1 MEPEERAA
9 AGLFLAFQYPVELPG
24 VGNANF
30 LRTALNALRR
40 AKGETE
46 LDAMQFLKLARERL
60 RALHMPEDML
70 KRGVNVGFSG
80 GEKKRNEILQ
90 MALLQPRMAVLD
102 ETDSGLDID
111 ALRIVAD
118 GVNAMRGPAFS
129 ALVITH
135 YQRLLNYIV
144 PDRVHVLVGGPH
156 REERRAGAGEGAGG
170 VRLRRRAGGGMT
182 AMQQKGAE
190 GFLHRFE
197 GLRERL
203 PGARLPW
210 AAALRDE
217 AAEAFR
223 ASGLPTR
230 RIEAWRYTDLR
241 AVGEAGFDEAL
252 TALDDGGD
260 LPAMR
265 GSARAVFLD
274 GRFRPDLSHLDGV
287 GYAVGNLASEL
298 RTLEGRIGALAR
310 PAEQP
315 LAALNTML
323 FEDGLVVDG
332 ARRRRRRRARPPL
345 RGVADRAP
353 FGLPP
358 APPHPPGS
366 RRQPHPGRDGDRPE
380 EGRYLHNPVFEI
392 EVGEG
397 ATLSH
402 ARLQQEGPRA
412 FQLSTVYARVAA
424 GGTYDN
430 FTLNAGGQ
438 LVRNEIHAAL
448 TGPKGACHM
457 NGAQLLGPG
466 QHADTTT
473 FLDHAAPDCASRQ
486 TYKTVLAGKSRGV
499 FQGKI
504 LVRQPAQRTDGYQMN
519 QALFLSPDAEID
531 SKPQLEIY
539 ADDVKCSHGATVGE
553 LDAEQLFYLRTR
565 GIPDADARAMLVEAF
580 LLEAVEGVSDP
591 AARGALEAAVAGW
604 WDRQVKDAA

>member
-1 MEPEERAA
+1 
-9 AGLFLAFQYPVELPG
+9 
-24 VGNANF
+24 
-30 LRTALNALRR
+30 
-40 AKGETE
+40 
-46 LDAMQFLKLARERL
+46 
-60 RALHMPEDML
+60 
-70 KRGVNVGFSG
+70 
-80 GEKKRNEILQ
+80 
-90 MALLQPRMAVLD
+90 
-102 ETDSGLDID
+102 
-111 ALRIVAD
+111 
-118 GVNAMRGPAFS
+118 
-129 ALVITH
+129 
-135 YQRLLNYIV
+135 
-144 PDRVHVLVGGPH
+144 
-156 REERRAGAGEGAGG
+156 
-170 VRLRRRAGGGMT
+170 MT

-210 AAALRDE
+210 AAALRDN

-230 RIEAWRYTDLR
+230 RVEAWRYTDLR
-241 AVGEAGFDEAL
+241 AVSEAGFDEPL
-252 TALDDGGD
+252 TSLDDGQD
-260 LPAMR
+260 LPPMR

-274 GRFRPDLSHLDGV
+274 GRFRPDLSDLDGV
-287 GYAVGNLASEL
+287 AYAVGNLAVEL
-298 RTLEGRIGALAR
+298 RKLEGRIGALAR
-310 PAEQP
+310 PDEQP

-323 FEDGLVVDG
+323 FEDGLVVTVPAGVEGGVLDLVSVASPTERPSAFHPRHLIRLEPG
-332 ARRRRRRRARPPL
+332 ASL
-345 RGVADRAP
+345 TLIETSTG
-353 FGLPP
+353 
-358 APPHPPGS
+358 
-366 RRQPHPGRDGDRPE
+366 PE
-380 EGRYLHNPVFEI
+380 DGRYLHNPVFEI

-397 ATLSH
+397 ATLTH

-412 FQLSTVYARVAA
+412 FQLSTVYARVAS

-438 LVRNEIHAAL
+438 LVRNEIHTAL
-448 TGPKGACHM
+448 TGPKGSCHM

-486 TYKTVLAGKSRGV
+486 TYKTVLSGKSRGV

-553 LDAEQLFYLRTR
+553 LDAEQIFYLRTR
-565 GIPDADARAMLVEAF
+565 GIPEPNARAMLVEAF
-580 LLEAVEGVSDP
+580 LTEAVEGVSDP

-604 WDRQVKDAA
+604 WERQRKDAA